1 MKHVPIAEFKDR
13 LSEYVAAAEAGEE
26 FTITRHGRTVARLVS
41 AEEDEQ
47 AVVARRRAA
56 LAGLAKLREALRA
69 KGVPPTTR
77 EDIREWIN
85 EGRP

>member
-26 FTITRHGRTVARLVS
+26 FTITRHGRTVARLV
-41 AEEDEQ
+41 APEEPHE
-47 AVVARRRAA
+47 AIVARRREAM
-56 LAGLAKLREALRA
+56 AGLAKIRAELRA
-69 KGVPPTTR
+69 KGVPPTSR
-77 EDIREWIN
+77 EEIRAWIN